1 MFAKRSY
8 LLYNAFMREEV
19 DKLDRIIFQPSEQ
32 QRFIENVATKLG
44 ISTSSLASLLVVN
57 ERTLRDWKREKYH
70 MSFIHAQTLARK
82 SRVLIP
88 ASASLL
94 KWNERLEKIGSLG
107 GKAFFQKYGLVGMD
121 ETYRRE
127 QWDKWWNEVGKFKE
141 HKILWKSKPFR
152 KPKKS
157 VELAEFVGLMLGDG
171 GISKYQISITLHRN
185 DDREYSIFVC
195 ELIYCLFCVEPRIIK
210 RKGCLANDYRV
221 SRVELVR
228 FCVEKLGL
236 VRGNKVRQNIDIP
249 RWVGERNNFLISCVR
264 GLFDTDGSVI
274 IHKYKVSGREYIYK
288 KLCFT
293 SHSQPLRLSFYRALS
308 NLGIKARLAG
318 FDVRVDGQEEVV
330 KYFKIVGTH
339 NPKHLRKMNK

>member
-1 MFAKRSY
+1 MIKG
-8 LLYNAFMREEV
+8 V
-19 DKLDRIIFQPSEQ
+19 DRLDRAIFQPNEQ
-32 QRFIENVATKLG
+32 RKFIENVAGKLG
-44 ISTSSLASLLVVN
+44 VPTYALCKMIGIN
-57 ERTLRDWKREKYH
+57 KRTLSDWRREKFH
-70 MSFIHAQTLARK
+70 MSFHHAQALSK
-82 SRVLIP
+82 SSAVPIP
-88 ASASLL
+88 NTVYILH
-94 KWNERLEKIGSLG
+94 WNEHLKKISSQG
-107 GKAFFQKYGLVGMD
+107 GKMLFEKYGRIGND
-121 ETYRRE
+121 EKYRQTR
-127 QWDKWWNEVGKFKE
+127 WNKWWDEVGRFKK

-157 VELAEFVGLMLGDG
+157 TELAEFIGLMLGDG

-195 ELIYCLFCVEPRIIK
+195 ELIYCLFGVESRIIK

-308 NLGIKARLAG
+308 NWGIKARLAG